1 MEKGGRRRASE
12 EDVPY
17 RRKEQ
22 REAMLLALKMEQG
35 PLPKGCGWPLEA
47 REGREADFP
56 LELPERKLA
65 LPSP

>member
-1 MEKGGRRRASE
+1 MKREA
-12 EDVPY
+12 ED
-17 RRKEQ
+17 RE
-22 REAMLLALKMEQG
+22 REAMFLALKMEQG
-35 PLPKGCGWPLEA
+35 PLPKGCRWPLEA

>member
-22 REAMLLALKMEQG
+22 REAMLLALKMDERGLEKLEQVRKQILSG
-35 PLPKGCGWPLEA
+35 VSRKEQSS
-47 REGREADFP
+47 ADS
-56 LELPERKLA
+56 LSLGH
-65 LPSP
+65 